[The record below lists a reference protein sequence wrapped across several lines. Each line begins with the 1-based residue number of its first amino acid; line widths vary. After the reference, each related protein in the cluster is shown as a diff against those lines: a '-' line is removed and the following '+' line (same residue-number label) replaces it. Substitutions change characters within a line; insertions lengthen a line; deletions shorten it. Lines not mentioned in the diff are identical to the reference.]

1 MRRPLAAGLL
11 IGQSV
16 TGFLRAE
23 TDTVIPAPVMDVL
36 AEYCIDCHDAGSK
49 KGDLDLDL
57 AAVDWT
63 LEKNRALWERVL
75 VVNEQG
81 LMPPP
86 KKDQPSDEERARLV
100 EWLDS
105 SLLGNTPIGG
115 TLPRR
120 LSRSEYQNTVRKL
133 FSLPEFELPLGFPHD
148 TELHGFDNL
157 GEGLVLSP
165 PLLETYSSAAWQIAD
180 EIYPPKKPVEKSSIR
195 TAEPEDMVISFSAT
209 SVRGNALRLASR
221 HPNIMR
227 SCTWPSRIEVKT
239 SGVYRITV
247 SGSTFKPISN
257 EPMVLELT
265 AREVSASDRSNIDK
279 FRVIQEIS
287 FGTESPKSVS
297 FEAELYEGQTV
308 MMRWVNAEMSH
319 DGKELEKLMRVK
331 LAENPRYLAAWQKAV
346 FPNGKTNKPR
356 VTILRG
362 ANGWRIVKKHI
373 ADPELDMSHA
383 TMDSKMTKALLTAF
397 RKGMTNLADAVCH
410 NYFENGPSLEL
421 HGLKVEGPLKRVDG
435 PKDQRRHELRKKMAG
450 VDQGTLSAGEYA
462 RTMLGNFLPRA
473 FRRPVAEE
481 TVASYLAI
489 AEKHWA
495 TGHSFE
501 EGMHLLVRNILISPR
516 FLYRAIGPEK
526 MDDHDLA
533 MRLSYF
539 LTQGP
544 PDATLIDLANRKRL
558 SEAWVLKREATRLM
572 PTTWDH
578 PFVQSFTRQWLDT
591 ELLPE
596 IMPDPKFNFT
606 PYYVKMARD
615 EIEHSFA
622 EMLRENRPMTDFIDP
637 DFTYTSGLFARNIYS
652 FNVES
657 KDKPGSTGDRK
668 LRRVP
673 LKRGGR
679 VGGLLGQSGIM
690 MATANGVDTQPVL
703 RGVWVLENLLG
714 SPPPPPPKDVPALTP
729 DTQGT
734 TNPREMLTAH
744 TKEDSC
750 MVCHRRIDPVGFV
763 LENYDPVGRW
773 RTEWPKGAGK
783 IDPTGVLP
791 DGTPVNDVADFKSW
805 LTANVDQFSECL
817 AEKLMT
823 YATGRLPNYTER
835 KEIAKIVK
843 ENHQNGNGFRDLM
856 LALVESETF
865 RTK

>member
-1 MRRPLAAGLL
+1 MCGPLATGLL
-11 IGQSV
+11 IVQSV
-16 TGFLRAE
+16 TGLLRAE
-23 TDTVIPAPVMDVL
+23 TDTVIPEPVRNVL
-36 AEYCIDCHDAGSK
+36 VEYCIDCHDAGLR
-49 KGDLDLDL
+49 KGDIDLDL

-63 LEKNRALWERVL
+63 LEMNRALWERVL

-86 KKDQPSDEERARLV
+86 KKDQPSDEDRARLV
-100 EWLDS
+100 EWLES
-105 SLLGNTPIGG
+105 SLLENTPIGG

-120 LSRSEYQNTVRKL
+120 LSRAEYQNTVRKL
-133 FSLPEFELPLGFPHD
+133 FSLPEFELPLGFPYD
-148 TELHGFDNL
+148 TELHGFNNL
-157 GEGLVLSP
+157 GEGLVFSP
-165 PLLETYSSAAWQIAD
+165 PLLEAYSSVAWQIAD
-180 EIYPPKKPVEKSSIR
+180 ELYPPEKPVEISSIR
-195 TAEPEDMVISFSAT
+195 TAGPDDMVISFSAA
-209 SVRGNALRLASR
+209 SVRGDALRLASR
-221 HPNIMR
+221 HPYIIL
-227 SCTWPSRIEVKT
+227 SCTWPSRIEVKS
-239 SGVYRITV
+239 SGIYRITV
-247 SGSTFKPISN
+247 SGSTFKPISD
-257 EPMVLELT
+257 EPMVLEIT
-265 AREVSASDRSNIDK
+265 AKEVSAGDGSKIDI
-279 FRVIQEIS
+279 FRVIKEIP
-287 FGTESPKSVS
+287 FGAESSESVS
-297 FEAELYEGQTV
+297 FEAELYEEQTV
-308 MMRWVNAEMSH
+308 MMRWVNAEMTH
-319 DGKELEKLMRVK
+319 DGTELEKLMRVK

-346 FPNGKTNKPR
+346 FPDGKPSNSR
-356 VTILRG
+356 AEILRG
-362 ANGWRIVKKHI
+362 ANGWRTVKENM

-383 TMDSKMTKALLTAF
+383 TMDSKMTLALLVAF
-397 RKGMTNLADAVCH
+397 RNGMANLADAVCH

-421 HGLKVEGPLKRVDG
+421 HGLEVEGPLKTVEG
-435 PKDQRRHELRKKMAG
+435 PKDHRRNESRKMMAG
-450 VDQGTLSAGEYA
+450 VDRGALDAGTYA

-481 TVASYLAI
+481 TLESYLAI
-489 AEKHWA
+489 AEEHWA
-495 TGHSFE
+495 AGYSFE
-501 EGMHLLVRNILISPR
+501 EGMHLLVRNILVSPR
-516 FLYRAIGPEK
+516 FIYRAIGPVE

-558 SEAWVLKREATRLM
+558 SDAWVLKREATRLM
-572 PTTWDH
+572 PTKWNH

-591 ELLPE
+591 DLLPE

-622 EMLRENRPMTDFIDP
+622 EILRKNRPMKDFIDP
-637 DFTYTSGLFARNIYS
+637 DFTYTSGLFARNVYGLK
-652 FNVES
+652 VES
-657 KDKPGSTGDRK
+657 KGKPGSAGDRK

-673 LKRGGR
+673 LERGGR

-703 RGVWVLENLLG
+703 RGAWVLENLLG
-714 SPPPPPPKDVPALTP
+714 SPAPPPPKNVPALTP

-734 TNPREMLTAH
+734 ITPRETLAAH
-744 TKEDSC
+744 TKEASC

-773 RTEWPKGAGK
+773 RTEWPKGAGE

-791 DGTPVNDVADFKSW
+791 DGTPINDVVDFKRW

-835 KEIAKIVK
+835 KEIAQIVML
-843 ENHQNGNGFRDLM
+843 NHQNGKGFRDLM
-856 LALVESETF
+856 LALVGSETF